1 MLRHLIRLAWNRKR
15 SNMLLMLEILLAF
28 LVVFSVTTTSLYLY
42 AQYSEP
48 LGFNHKD
55 VWAVSVSRSDQSDDD
70 SWRDNGAENFD
81 RLLDE
86 IRSMPQALLADA
98 SNNRP
103 YSGSTNTSS
112 WKFRGRTVRS
122 QMGRAGLQVNEIS
135 ELELIAGRWFEEGD
149 EAHSWSPAVI
159 TQLLAEDMFGD
170 EDPIDQIL
178 NDESENP
185 MRVVGVIRA
194 YRHHGD
200 FTRPIHYTYQ
210 YNPISPDALPVSQV
224 LVKVAP
230 GTTAQFEE
238 ALTER
243 LHTVTPDWAFSVHSM
258 ELARS
263 DYFRRTMIPLG
274 LMGVI
279 AGFLLLMVVLGLTGV
294 LWQNVTR
301 RTREL
306 GLRRAVGATRQGIH
320 RQIVGEVMTTGTLG
334 LLLGIV
340 AVVQLPAL
348 KTFAFLPFPLVLGAA
363 LISAV
368 VMISLAGACGLYPGW
383 TATRVQPAEA
393 LHYE

>member
-28 LVVFSVTTTSLYLY
+28 IVVFSVTTTGLYLY

-48 LGFNHKD
+48 LGFNHEN
-55 VWAVSVSRSDQSDDD
+55 VWTITVSRSDQSDDD
-70 SWRDNGAENFD
+70 SWKENGAGNFN

-86 IRSMPQALLADA
+86 IRSMPQVLLADG

-103 YSGSTNTSS
+103 YSGSTNTSH
-112 WKFRGRTVRS
+112 WKFRGRDVRS
-122 QMGRAGLQVNEIS
+122 QMGRAGLHVEEIS

-149 EAHSWSPAVI
+149 ELHSWSPAVI

-210 YNPISPDALPVSQV
+210 YNPISPEGLPAYQI

-238 ALTER
+238 DLTER
-243 LHTVTPDWAFSVHSM
+243 LHGVAPDWGFTVLPL

-263 DYFRRTMIPLG
+263 DYFRRTMLPLG
-274 LMGVI
+274 LMAII
-279 AGFLLLMVVLGLTGV
+279 AGFLLMMVVLGLTGV

-306 GLRRAVGATRQGIH
+306 GLRRAVGATRQSIH

-348 KTFAFLPFPLVLGAA
+348 KTFAFLSFPLVLLAA
-363 LISAV
+363 LLSAIA
-368 VMISLAGACGLYPGW
+368 MISLAGACGLYPGW
-383 TATRVQPAEA
+383 TATRIQPAEA